1 MVKEDNIN
9 NAIMHNIILL
19 IKKNKEMKRNYLK
32 LAVMAIAVS
41 IVAMSCGSNKQTAKT
56 PQQKAAADRG
66 IKLEAEACEKLSM
79 EKTADWRAS
88 GNGLSPKEAFAKNV
102 AELNAKARLARQLE
116 EQINSLIR
124 VFNQQHEAGGVQDFS
139 AKATGIEEGYADQ
152 LLTNVKTIC
161 SNTYVKEDGSYNVY
175 VCVEMSEQNLSAIHK
190 KLSADKKLSIDF
202 AEHEFKKEMEKA
214 KEEYR
219 NR

>member
-1 MVKEDNIN
+1 MNTKY
-9 NAIMHNIILL
+9 
-19 IKKNKEMKRNYLK
+19 IKF
-32 LAVMAIAVS
+32 AVMAIAVS
-41 IVAMSCGSNKQTAKT
+41 VAAMSCGSSKKAKT
-56 PQQKAAADRG
+56 PAQKEAVSRG
-66 IKLEAEACEKLSM
+66 VKLEAEDCEKLSM

-88 GNGLSPKEAFAKNV
+88 GNGVSPKESFAKNI

-116 EQINSLIR
+116 EQINSLVR
-124 VFNQQHEAGGVQDFS
+124 AFNQQHEAGGVQDFS
-139 AKATGIEEGYADQ
+139 AKATGIDEGYADQ

-175 VCVEMSEQNLSAIHK
+175 VCVEMGEQNLSAIHK

-202 AEHEFKKEMEKA
+202 AEDQFKKEMEKA
-214 KEEYR
+214 KEDYR